1 MALIIK
7 TPKGIYDTPTDFEME
22 VEITSPI
29 YTDKGSQTI
38 AATLPGTKHN
48 LSIVDHINRL
58 DIANAPAKDV
68 QVLYYWRSSPA
79 SVASNISAKTYCLEA
94 AMKALRA
101 HYDRMGVPAA
111 L

>member
-58 DIANAPAKDV
+58 DIASHRQAE
-68 QVLYYWRSSPA
+68 Y
-79 SVASNISAKTYCLEA
+79 NISIGRIRDCQQH
-94 AMKALRA
+94 RI
-101 HYDRMGVPAA
+101 
-111 L
+111 

>member
-58 DIANAPAKDV
+58 DIANAPAKRRPGCYCRWNIPSHR
-68 QVLYYWRSSPA
+68 QAEY
-79 SVASNISAKTYCLEA
+79 NISIGRIRDCQQH
-94 AMKALRA
+94 RI
-101 HYDRMGVPAA
+101 
-111 L
+111 